1 LPGRADGYPSGP
13 PTDPYVRNSRIRFLR
28 QSLCYPRKDTPCSAV
43 HGPAGVR
50 VGELNVS
57 PLVPARGTLCP
68 TSPSLPWVPW
78 VSVPHLPWYYATL
91 RLPPC
96 PSRGP
101 SLVARSPIPCV
112 LLWFVV
118 SPKGSLSGRSAQTAP
133 GLLVTRSPSPGIASR
148 RQVALPSSRVPPVKT
163 CPALRPRWCPAHSP

>member
-1 LPGRADGYPSGP
+1 MNYRGAPEAIGGRLPGRAGGYPPGP

-28 QSLCYPRKDTPCSAV
+28 QSLCYPRKDRPCSTV

-50 VGELNVS
+50 VGELSVS

-96 PSRGP
+96 PSRVA
-101 SLVARSPIPCV
+101 SL
-112 LLWFVV
+112 
-118 SPKGSLSGRSAQTAP
+118 
-133 GLLVTRSPSPGIASR
+133 
-148 RQVALPSSRVPPVKT
+148 
-163 CPALRPRWCPAHSP
+163 